1 MNDAA
6 TQLQLG
12 LPAAKAGRGGARTN
26 AGRKKGRGGHDSPH
40 RERER
45 ITRHVP
51 VHVVLR
57 TVKAVGRLRRGVIYQ
72 ALRRAFSKVLDRGGM
87 RVVHVSI
94 QHNHVH
100 LLVEA
105 ASTAELAAGMQALGI
120 MAARAINRVQARTGK
135 VFAYRYH
142 ATPIRSPRQARNTL
156 AYVLNNWRRH
166 HEDEPVGGDRP
177 PRIDPF
183 STARDFTGWR
193 EGAPLAPPELEP
205 LPHSAAESWLLTV
218 GWASH
223 GAVSV
228 YEVPAR

>member
-1 MNDAA
+1 MIDA
-6 TQLQLG
+6 TVQLDLA
-12 LPAAKAGRGGARTN
+12 LPASKAGRGGARAN
-26 AGRKKGRGGHDSPH
+26 AGRKKMSSGHDSPH
-40 RERER
+40 RARER

-57 TVKAVGRLRRGVIYQ
+57 TVKAVGRLRRGPIYQ
-72 ALRRAFSKVLDRGGM
+72 ALRRAFGKILDRGGM

-105 ASTAELAAGMQALGI
+105 SGTAELAAGMQALGI
-120 MAARAINRVQARTGK
+120 MAARAINRVQDRAGK

-142 ATPIRSPRQARNTL
+142 ATPIRSPRQARNAL

-166 HEDEPVGGDRP
+166 HEDEPVGGALP
-177 PRIDPF
+177 PRVDPF

-193 EGAPLAPPELEP
+193 EAAPPEPTDLEP
-205 LPHSAAESWLLTV
+205 LPHSAAESWLLAI

-223 GAVSV
+223 GAIDV